1 MGGGMNFYQQAQL
14 QNLIQRTIEPDS
26 WLYVSGGGAGGIG
39 GVGGAGGIGGV
50 GGAQGMAGTE
60 ITDAEGRGEMHF
72 FRSTQMVVFQTPKVH
87 QQIEELLKLL
97 RGTHGTQVSI
107 EIRFLSISNNFLE
120 DIGLDIDILLGA
132 GNAGFSHFSE
142 IPIDMSSHEFTS
154 PPPAT
159 GISGSL
165 GGGAVPD
172 AFSIS
177 GQFLDNIQV
186 DFLMRATQAH
196 QRSRNLV
203 APHVTVMNGET
214 SMINFSK
221 ETAYVASAT
230 SNVGYGVGL
239 YDIQPA
245 IDVSGIQIMVT
256 PVITADKRYVLL
268 NANFQQQITESIE
281 KFNTGTGASGVDLD
295 TSDPIE
301 PGDVQSVVI
310 QQPVKSINSITT
322 HVMVPDGGTLL
333 LGGQKIVGERERESG
348 VPTLSKLPLIN
359 RLFNNRAVTKD
370 ENVLLILLKPQ
381 IILQSEREED
391 EFGSILTKQE

>member
-1 MGGGMNFYQQAQL
+1 M
-14 QNLIQRTIEPDS
+14 
-26 WLYVSGGGAGGIG
+26 
-39 GVGGAGGIGGV
+39 

-97 RGTHGTQVSI
+97 RGTHGAQVSI

-203 APHVTVMNGET
+203 APHVTVMNGEM

-221 ETAYVASAT
+221 QTAYVASAT

-391 EFGSILTKQE
+391 EFGSILTKQK